1 MSSDP
6 AVRAWLERWAD
17 SVRRERAS
25 RPAARER
32 LTLGRQHVKRA
43 QKLIDDG
50 DPDAAAIFAEFAL
63 VNAADVVLLNDG
75 FRIRGQTGSHQARFS
90 YPLLPSAFTEGQNT
104 INEARML
111 RNRAAYEASGR
122 VSRAQ
127 ATTLTELAN
136 RALAEVA
143 RLLL

>member
-1 MSSDP
+1 MNSDP
-6 AVRAWLERWAD
+6 AVQAWVERWAE

-25 RPAARER
+25 LPAARDR
-32 LTLGRQHVKRA
+32 LALGRQHVKRA

-50 DPDAAAIFAEFAL
+50 DPDGAAIFAEFAL
-63 VNAADVVLLNDG
+63 VNAADVVLLKDG

-90 YPLLPSAFTEGQNT
+90 YPLLPAAFTEGQDT
-104 INEARML
+104 VNEARML

-127 ATTLTELAN
+127 ATTLTELAD

-143 RLLL
+143 RLL

>member
-1 MSSDP
+1 M
-6 AVRAWLERWAD
+6 A
-17 SVRRERAS
+17 
-25 RPAARER
+25 
-32 LTLGRQHVKRA
+32 LGRQHVKRA
-43 QKLIDDG
+43 QKLLDDG
-50 DPDAAAIFAEFAL
+50 DPDGAAIFAEFAL
-63 VNAADVVLLNDG
+63 VNAADVVLLKDG

-90 YPLLPSAFTEGQNT
+90 YPLLPSAFTEGENT

-127 ATTLTELAN
+127 ATTLTELAK

-143 RLLL
+143 RLL

>member
-1 MSSDP
+1 MNSDP
-6 AVRAWLERWAD
+6 AVRAWGERWAE
-17 SVRRERAS
+17 SVRRERPS
-25 RPAARER
+25 PPAARER
-32 LTLGRQHVKRA
+32 LALGKQHVTRA
-43 QKLIDDG
+43 RKLLDDG
-50 DPDAAAIFAEFAL
+50 DPDGAAIFAEFAL
-63 VNAADVVLLNDG
+63 VNAADVVLLKDG

-111 RNRAAYEASGR
+111 RNRAAYEAGGR

-127 ATTLTELAN
+127 ATTLADLAD

-143 RLLL
+143 GLL